1 MVSEKGHVNKFLI
14 FGVLGLFLISLASS
28 FVIAQDAE
36 DVGQVVGETFRQI
49 GNGILGFFTGLFG
62 DTLLGDGALSKIFM
76 ALLIGMFVYSAL
88 GTFFTNNWV
97 LNLATI
103 AATGLAI
110 LGLPENF
117 LESILPG
124 YGAMGAAILM
134 IIPFL
139 VILWFTIKV
148 NSVLMARGIWLLYT
162 VYYFALYIQALFMGI
177 EKVWPT
183 FIAMILGSIM
193 FFFILDVKKLIS
205 KEQLV
210 SNVEAAKK
218 RMKVNKAAKD
228 ISEEIWRGT
237 SGVGEA

>member
-1 MVSEKGHVNKFLI
+1 MVSEKGHLRRFLVL
-14 FGVLGLFLISLASS
+14 GVLGLFLISLVSS

-36 DVGQVVGETFRQI
+36 DVGQVVGETFGQI

-117 LESILPG
+117 
-124 YGAMGAAILM
+124 
-134 IIPFL
+134 
-139 VILWFTIKV
+139 
-148 NSVLMARGIWLLYT
+148 
-162 VYYFALYIQALFMGI
+162 
-177 EKVWPT
+177 
-183 FIAMILGSIM
+183 
-193 FFFILDVKKLIS
+193 
-205 KEQLV
+205 
-210 SNVEAAKK
+210 
-218 RMKVNKAAKD
+218 
-228 ISEEIWRGT
+228 
-237 SGVGEA
+237 